1 MLALANRTIVSL
13 RKSASALSGL
23 EDEVLYGMRVEIL
36 STVPS
41 EDENDNSQWCH
52 VRTHYRYEGYCRL
65 DELVVEDSEAVN
77 ACCSNAE
84 ATSTCIN
91 LNPSSNLVAQFEQGN
106 LKIIMQPYAD
116 ILSEPKVQ
124 GICLQSIPRGGRIC
138 VIGNVAEH
146 EGWVKVAL
154 VDGRIGYT
162 KEKYI
167 GEYYPEPFTTDEE
180 TFRKRVVE
188 MAKLYMGTQYRWG
201 GKSPLGIDCSGMT
214 SMSYMLCGVMIYRD
228 ASIKEG
234 FPVKEIPYE
243 NKKPGDLLYFPGH
256 IAMYMG
262 DDMYIHSTGRNGSDG
277 VVINSL
283 NPKHE
288 LYREDLV
295 KSLKCVGSIFPL

>member
-1 MLALANRTIVSL
+1 MQALANRTIVSL
-13 RKSASALSGL
+13 RKEPSALSGL

-36 STVPS
+36 STCPS
-41 EDENDNSQWCH
+41 ADADDNTQWCH
-52 VRTHYRYEGYCRL
+52 VRTLYRYEGYCRL
-65 DELVVEDSEAVN
+65 KELITEDAAYSDCTNTEKEA
-77 ACCSNAE
+77 E
-84 ATSTCIN
+84 
-91 LNPSSNLVAQFEQGN
+91 NPVTIFEQSN

-116 ILSEPKVQ
+116 ILSEPRVQ
-124 GICLQSIPRGGRIC
+124 GICLQSIPRGGRIR
-138 VIGNVAEH
+138 VLGAVSEK
-146 EGWVKVAL
+146 EGWIEVAL

-167 GEYYPEPFTTDEE
+167 GEYYSEPFTTDEA
-180 TFRKRVVE
+180 TFRRRVVE

-234 FPVKEIPYE
+234 FPVKEIPFE
-243 NKKPGDLLYFPGH
+243 KKKPGDLLYFPGH

-262 DDMYIHSTGRNGSDG
+262 NDMYIHSTGKNGSDG

-283 NPKHE
+283 NPAHE

-295 KSLKCVGSIFPL
+295 QSLKCVGSIF

>member
-1 MLALANRTIVSL
+1 MLALANKTIVSL
-13 RKSASALSGL
+13 RKKPSALSGL

-36 STVPS
+36 STMPS
-41 EDENDNSQWCH
+41 TDADDNTQWCH

-65 DELVVEDSEAVN
+65 EELVTEEL
-77 ACCSNAE
+77 
-84 ATSTCIN
+84 TT
-91 LNPSSNLVAQFEQGN
+91 FEQGN

-116 ILSEPKVQ
+116 ILSEPRVQ
-124 GICLQSIPRGGRIC
+124 GICLKSIPRGGRIR
-138 VIGNVAEH
+138 VLGAVPEK
-146 EGWVKVAL
+146 EGWIKVAL
-154 VDGRIGYT
+154 ADGRIGYT

-167 GEYYPEPFTTDEE
+167 GEYYSDPFTTDEAA
-180 TFRKRVVE
+180 FRKRVVE
-188 MAKLYMGTQYRWG
+188 MAKLYLGTQYRWG

-228 ASIKEG
+228 ASIQEG

-243 NKKPGDLLYFPGH
+243 EKKPGDLLYFPGH

-283 NPKHE
+283 NPAHE

-295 KSLKCVGSIFPL
+295 QSLKCVGSIFPLK

>member
-1 MLALANRTIVSL
+1 MPALANRTIVSL
-13 RKSASALSGL
+13 RKSASAVSGL

-65 DELVVEDSEAVN
+65 DELVIEDAVT
-77 ACCSNAE
+77 A
-84 ATSTCIN
+84 
-91 LNPSSNLVAQFEQGN
+91 FEQGN

-167 GEYYPEPFTTDEE
+167 GEYYPAPFTTDEE

>member
-65 DELVVEDSEAVN
+65 DELVIEDAVT
-77 ACCSNAE
+77 A
-84 ATSTCIN
+84 
-91 LNPSSNLVAQFEQGN
+91 FEQGN

>member
-65 DELVVEDSEAVN
+65 DELVIEDAVT
-77 ACCSNAE
+77 A
-84 ATSTCIN
+84 
-91 LNPSSNLVAQFEQGN
+91 FEQGN

-138 VIGNVAEH
+138 VTGNVAEH

-188 MAKLYMGTQYRWG
+188 MAKLYLGTQYRWG

-234 FPVKEIPYE
+234 FPVKEIPFE

-283 NPKHE
+283 DPKHE

-295 KSLKCVGSIFPL
+295 KSLKYVGSIFPL

>member
-1 MLALANRTIVSL
+1 MQALANKTIVSL
-13 RKSASALSGL
+13 RKEPSAVSGL

-36 STVPS
+36 STCPS
-41 EDENDNSQWCH
+41 KDADDNTQWCH

-65 DELVVEDSEAVN
+65 EELVTEN
-77 ACCSNAE
+77 ACTKTDA
-84 ATSTCIN
+84 STDISAQ
-91 LNPSSNLVAQFEQGN
+91 NPVSTFENGN

-116 ILSEPKVQ
+116 ILSEPRVQ
-124 GICLQSIPRGGRIC
+124 GICLQSIPRGGRIR
-138 VIGNVAEH
+138 VLGSVPEK
-146 EGWVKVAL
+146 EGWMEVAL
-154 VDGRIGYT
+154 VDGQIGYT

-167 GEYYPEPFTTDEE
+167 GEYYSKIFTTDED

-243 NKKPGDLLYFPGH
+243 EKKPGDLLYFPGH

-283 NPKHE
+283 NLAHE

-295 KSLKCVGSIFPL
+295 QSLKCVGSIFPLN